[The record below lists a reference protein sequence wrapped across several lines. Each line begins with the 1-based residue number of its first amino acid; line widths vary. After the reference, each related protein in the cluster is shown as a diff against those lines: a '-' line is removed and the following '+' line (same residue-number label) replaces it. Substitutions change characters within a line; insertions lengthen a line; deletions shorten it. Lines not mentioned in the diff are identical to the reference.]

1 MPKNERSATLKAAQR
16 GERHSFQ
23 ISSEMRTRQVRIIM
37 ITGDYVK
44 TAEAIAPSTALGA
57 ANDVAARRGFAYSSS
72 CQRLTAHSS
81 DGGGP
86 NHPACTSV

>member
-44 TAEAIAPSTALGA
+44 TAIAIARNIGILSPEDDTSDLDNIMSRGA
-57 ANDVAARRGFAYSSS
+57 HKDSEIP
-72 CQRLTAHSS
+72 RL
-81 DGGGP
+81 DL
-86 NHPACTSV
+86 